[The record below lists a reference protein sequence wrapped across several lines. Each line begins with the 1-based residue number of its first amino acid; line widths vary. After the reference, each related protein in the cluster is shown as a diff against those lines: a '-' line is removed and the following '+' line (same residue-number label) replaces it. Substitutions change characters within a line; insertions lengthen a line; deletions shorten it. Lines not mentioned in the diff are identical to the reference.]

1 MLYGHL
7 SILRQGSLRLLAAIT
22 QAAVI
27 RKILRHLKLAADP
40 PLIAPARA
48 RQQRAMGSLKWPRG
62 RRAYSAEVFPYL

>member
-22 QAAVI
+22 QATVI

-40 PLIAPARA
+40 PPMAPARA
-48 RQQRAMGSLKWPRG
+48 RQATFDRVASVASGATR
-62 RRAYSAEVFPYL
+62 SAEVFPYL